1 VEDIRHRQIY
11 GSGVA
16 TDEKLEQV
24 LESIRFGNYGS
35 AAIFEPLLSKKDS
48 LLVIKQVPL
57 ELIITCCIQIF
68 LNTLKLWKKL
78 MLFSKIR

>member
-1 VEDIRHRQIY
+1 MEDIRHRQIY

-48 LLVIKQVPL
+48 L
-57 ELIITCCIQIF
+57 
-68 LNTLKLWKKL
+68 
-78 MLFSKIR
+78 SK